1 MSQYN
6 KSVCHLHPGRS
17 SVQDWLKSWA
27 VWWVQWLSL
36 PPAGGGCNRPQ
47 VNRAAWK
54 GEIWCPSHLYF
65 DFWLCRRSISANG
78 DPGSFFYEMIPKITQ
93 NCGLCPPV
101 LAHHL
106 WLCCIRLVLLPHK
119 LQVKAKPNVCLYS
132 QKVREQIV
140 LHSEIIFSKN
150 CCLILAIK

>member
-1 MSQYN
+1 MGVTDHRLTVLLGRVKYG
-6 KSVCHLHPGRS
+6 VHLIS
-17 SVQDWLKSWA
+17 ILIF
-27 VWWVQWLSL
+27 
-36 PPAGGGCNRPQ
+36 GCAEEVYQ
-47 VNRAAWK
+47 QMETQGA
-54 GEIWCPSHLYF
+54 
-65 DFWLCRRSISANG
+65 
-78 DPGSFFYEMIPKITQ
+78 FFYGMIPKITQ